1 MQLTTNI
8 TLVLNDM
15 NIDIRIRLLD
25 LIIVYTMLSTL
36 RIFNDLNQREYKD
49 Q

>member
-25 LIIVYTMLSTL
+25 LIIVYTMLNTL